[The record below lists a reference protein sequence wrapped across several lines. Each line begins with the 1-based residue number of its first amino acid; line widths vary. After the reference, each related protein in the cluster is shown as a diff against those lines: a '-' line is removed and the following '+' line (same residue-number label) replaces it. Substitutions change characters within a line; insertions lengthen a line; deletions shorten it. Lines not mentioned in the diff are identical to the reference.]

1 MSILIALAQMEVVP
15 GRPDLNFQTMSAFIT
30 QAKQT
35 GVQLLIF
42 PEMAIPGYLLG
53 DLWEQ
58 AAFIRD
64 CAAYGDEIV
73 KASDELCIVFGNIAM
88 DKQHINTDGRIRKYN
103 ACFIAQH
110 GRLVSNRVTHYPYQ
124 IKTLLPNYRE
134 FEDSRHFTSL
144 QQVAAENK
152 LSLADCLRPVR
163 LQFNQETIELGCLIC
178 EDGWSDD
185 YAISPAALFKAN
197 GATLLINISSSPF
210 TLGKNNKRNR
220 IFSAHACE
228 NKLPLL
234 YVNAIGLQNNGKTL
248 YVFDGNSTAYQ
259 SDGTVIASTVAYQE
273 ALLTYHFYPESNQ
286 LSLVSPPCESDNASE
301 TKTIYRTLSFGAERF
316 LRQTGINRLV
326 VGLSG
331 GIDSAVVAALTAP
344 LVGADNLLLINM
356 PSRHNSPL
364 TQQLAGELAKNLNA
378 PYAVVPIDTSFEHT
392 LQQLVST
399 SVQAKNGSYHLPV
412 PSGLT
417 QENIQARDRS
427 ARILAAFASSFG
439 GAFTCNANKSEL
451 SVGYST
457 FYGDL
462 GGCFA
467 ILGDLWKWQ
476 VYALGRY
483 LNENIYSEPVIP
495 ESIFTIRPSAEL
507 SPQQTVGVGGDPLHY
522 PYHDYLFQAFIERWD
537 KAAPEDIARWYQEG
551 VLEEKLGCENGLTAA
566 LFATPQA
573 FFEDLE
579 RWWRLF
585 AGFAIAKR
593 IQAPPVMAVSRRAYG
608 FDHREAQLSPYFSR
622 SYWQIKKT
630 MTRC

>member
-1 MSILIALAQMEVVP
+1 MSVLIALAQMEVVP
-15 GRPDLNFQTMSAFIT
+15 GRPDLNFQTMSAFIA
-30 QAKQT
+30 QAKKT

-64 CAAYGDEIV
+64 CAAYGEEIV
-73 KASDELCIVFGNIAM
+73 KESDELCIVFGNIAL
-88 DKQHINTDGRIRKYN
+88 DQQRINTDGRIRKYN

-110 GRLVSNRVTHYPYQ
+110 GRLLSNEATPYNYQ

-134 FEDSRHFTSL
+134 FDDSRHFTSL
-144 QQVAAENK
+144 QQVAVENR
-152 LSLADCLRPVR
+152 LSVADCLRPVS
-163 LQFNQETIELGCLIC
+163 LQFGQEIIKLGCLIC
-178 EDGWSDD
+178 EDSWSND

-197 GATLLINISSSPF
+197 GATLLANISSSPF

-220 IFSAHACE
+220 VFSAHARE
-228 NKLPLL
+228 NTLPLL
-234 YVNAIGLQNNGKTL
+234 YVNPIGLQNNGKTL

-259 SDGTVIASTVAYQE
+259 NDGTVLASTVAYQE
-273 ALLTYHFYPESNQ
+273 ALLEYRFHTDSNQ
-286 LSLVSPPCESDNASE
+286 LSSDSRPCEADDSSE
-301 TKTIYRTLSFGAERF
+301 AKTIYQALTFGAQRF
-316 LRQTGINRLV
+316 LQQTGISRLV

-331 GIDSAVVAALTAP
+331 GIDSAVVAALMAP

-356 PSRHNSPL
+356 PSRHNSPI
-364 TQQLAGELAKNLNA
+364 TQHLAAELAKNLGA
-378 PYAVVPIDTSFEHT
+378 PYAVVPIDASFEHT
-392 LQQLVST
+392 IQQLTST
-399 SVQAKNGSYHLPV
+399 PLQAKNTSYFLPV

-467 ILGDLWKWQ
+467 VLGDLWKWQ

-483 LNENIYSEPVIP
+483 LNETIYSAPVIP

-551 VLEEKLGCENGLTAA
+551 CLEEKLGCESGLTAK
-566 LFATPQA
+566 LFATSQA

-593 IQAPPVMAVSRRAYG
+593 IQAPPVLAVSRRAYG
-608 FDHREAQLSPYFSR
+608 FDHREAQLSPYFTR